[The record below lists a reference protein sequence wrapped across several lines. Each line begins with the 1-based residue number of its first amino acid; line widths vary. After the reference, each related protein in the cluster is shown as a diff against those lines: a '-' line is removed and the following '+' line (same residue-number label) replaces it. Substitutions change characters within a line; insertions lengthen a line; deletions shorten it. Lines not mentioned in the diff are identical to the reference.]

1 MIILNESMEEIIE
14 YDAAKG
20 SLTET
25 VRIRPEAAPIDNVS
39 KCAWA
44 DEDYE
49 DVMIYTPYDWARE
62 GRENPAQT
70 PSAEDTI
77 LELTA
82 DHEYR
87 LCMLELGGETQ

>member
-1 MIILNESMEEIIE
+1 MIVLNEAMEEITE
-14 YDAAKG
+14 YDLTRG

-25 VRIRPEAAPIDNVS
+25 VRIRPDAQPIDNVT
-39 KCAWA
+39 KFAYA

-49 DVMIYTPYDWARE
+49 PVMIFAPYVAE
-62 GRENPAQT
+62 ET
-70 PSAEDTI
+70 PSPEDTL

-87 LCMLELGGETQ
+87 LCMLELNA

>member
-1 MIILNESMEEIIE
+1 MIILNESMEEITE
-14 YDAAKG
+14 YDLNHG

-25 VRIRPEAAPIDNVS
+25 VRIRPEAQPIDNVT
-39 KCAWA
+39 KFAYA

-49 DVMIYTPYDWARE
+49 SVMIYTPYEADA
-62 GRENPAQT
+62 A
-70 PSAEDTI
+70 PSTEDTL

-87 LCMLELGGETQ
+87 LCMLELNGGE

>member
-1 MIILNESMEEIIE
+1 MIILNESMEEITE

-25 VRIRPEAAPIDNVS
+25 VRIRPDAQPIDNIT
-39 KCAWA
+39 KFAYT

-49 DVMIYTPYDWARE
+49 PVMIFAPYA
-62 GRENPAQT
+62 AQEP
-70 PSAEDTI
+70 PSTEDTL

-87 LCMLELGGETQ
+87 LCMLELNA

>member
-1 MIILNESMEEIIE
+1 MIILNESMEEITE

-25 VRIRPEAAPIDNVS
+25 VRIRPDAQPIDNIT
-39 KCAWA
+39 KFAYT

-49 DVMIYTPYDWARE
+49 PVMIFAPYA
-62 GRENPAQT
+62 AQET
-70 PSAEDTI
+70 PSTEDTL

>member
-1 MIILNESMEEIIE
+1 MKILNENMEEITE

-20 SLTET
+20 SLVET
-25 VRIRPEAAPIDNVS
+25 VRIRPDAQPIDNIT
-39 KCAWA
+39 KFAYA

-49 DVMIYTPYDWARE
+49 PVMIFAPYEEDA
-62 GRENPAQT
+62 A
-70 PSAEDTI
+70 PSTEDTL

-87 LCMLELGGETQ
+87 LCMLELNGGE

>member
-1 MIILNESMEEIIE
+1 MIILNESMEEITE
-14 YDAAKG
+14 YDLNHG

-25 VRIRPEAAPIDNVS
+25 VRIRPDAQLIDNVT
-39 KCAWA
+39 KFAYA

-49 DVMIYTPYDWARE
+49 AVMIYTPYAEDTA
-62 GRENPAQT
+62 
-70 PSAEDTI
+70 PSTEDTI

-87 LCMLELGGETQ
+87 LCMLELGGETL

>member
-1 MIILNESMEEIIE
+1 MRILDENRQEIAE
-14 YDAAKG
+14 YD
-20 SLTET
+20 LTRGCLTQT
-25 VRIRPEAAPIDNVS
+25 VIIRPEAAPIDNVS
-39 KCAWA
+39 KFAWA

-87 LCMLELGGETQ
+87 LCMLELGGETL

>member
-1 MIILNESMEEIIE
+1 MIILNESMEETTE

-25 VRIRPEAAPIDNVS
+25 VRIRPDAVPVDGVNKLVYEDG
-39 KCAWA
+39 
-44 DEDYE
+44 DYE
-49 DVMIYTPYDWARE
+49 PVMIFAPYA
-62 GRENPAQT
+62 AQET
-70 PSAEDTI
+70 PSTEDTL

-87 LCMLELGGETQ
+87 LCMLELNA

>member
-1 MIILNESMEEIIE
+1 MIILNESMEEITE

-25 VRIRPEAAPIDNVS
+25 VRIRPDAQPIDNIT
-39 KCAWA
+39 KFAYT

-49 DVMIYTPYDWARE
+49 PVMIFAPYAAE
-62 GRENPAQT
+62 EA
-70 PSAEDTI
+70 PSPEDTL

-87 LCMLELGGETQ
+87 LCMLELNA